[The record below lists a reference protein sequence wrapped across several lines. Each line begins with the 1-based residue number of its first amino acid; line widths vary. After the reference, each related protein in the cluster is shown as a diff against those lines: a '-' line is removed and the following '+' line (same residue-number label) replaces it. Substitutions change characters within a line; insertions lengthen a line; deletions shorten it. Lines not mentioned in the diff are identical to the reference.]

1 MDLKQIAYFVR
12 VAELGS
18 FTRAS
23 ITLAIAQPALS
34 RQIRLLEVE
43 LRQNLLLRNGR
54 GVTLTEAGRLM
65 LEHGRGILHQV
76 ERARE
81 DLGRARG
88 AMAGRVTVGL
98 PPSLARLLTVPLS
111 RAFRKHLPDAS
122 LSITE
127 SLSMPMQEWLQN
139 GRLDIALLYNP
150 PASPELES
158 VHLMDDALFVV
169 TPRGKSGAVA
179 DNPATA
185 EPIRL
190 QDLAQEPLVMPS
202 RPNALRMLLERK
214 MADIGCQPRIA
225 MEIDG
230 VPAILDLVSEG
241 VGYAVLPG
249 HAVQAS
255 AHPGQYLLHPITDP
269 HVIGRVY
276 LVTSAR
282 RATTLTQQA
291 MVELIHDQVAK
302 LAPTATVPEAS
313 AHGNNEDGGDI

>member
-111 RAFRKHLPDAS
+111 RAFRQHLPDAS

-158 VHLMDDALFVV
+158 VHLMDDELFVV
-169 TPRGKSGAVA
+169 TPRSDTSTPTKSAA
-179 DNPATA
+179 AKDASIAPA
-185 EPIRL
+185 IRL
-190 QDLAQEPLVMPS
+190 EALAQQALVMPS

-255 AHPGQYLLHPITDP
+255 AHPGRYLLHPISEP
-269 HVIGRVY
+269 RVIGQVY

-282 RATTLTQQA
+282 RASTLTQQA
-291 MVELIHDQVAK
+291 MVGLIRELVAQ
-302 LAPTATVPEAS
+302 LVPATAATTAL
-313 AHGNNEDGGDI
+313 

>member
-23 ITLAIAQPALS
+23 VALAIAQPALS

-88 AMAGRVTVGL
+88 ALAGRVTVGL
-98 PPSLARLLTVPLS
+98 PPSLARLLTVPIS
-111 RAFRKHLPDAS
+111 RAFRQQLPGAA

-127 SLSMPMQEWLQN
+127 GLSISMQEWLQN

-150 PASPELES
+150 PTSSELET
-158 VHLMDDALFVV
+158 VHLMDEELFAVS
-169 TPRGKSGAVA
+169 PRTDSSGDV
-179 DNPATA
+179 A
-185 EPIRL
+185 EPIAL
-190 QDLAQEPLVMPS
+190 QALARQLLVVPS
-202 RPNALRMLLERK
+202 RPNALRMLLERQ

-249 HAVQAS
+249 HAVQTS
-255 AHPGQYLLHPITDP
+255 AQPQRYLLHPITEP
-269 HVIGRVY
+269 RVVGQVY

-282 RATTLTQQA
+282 RASTLTQQA
-291 MVELIHDQVAK
+291 MVGLIRDLVTQ
-302 LAPTATVPEAS
+302 LAPS
-313 AHGNNEDGGDI
+313 APAPVGG

>member
-23 ITLAIAQPALS
+23 VALAIAQPALS

-88 AMAGRVTVGL
+88 ALAGRVTVGL
-98 PPSLARLLTVPLS
+98 PPSLARLLTVPIS
-111 RAFRKHLPDAS
+111 RAFRQQLPAAA

-127 SLSMPMQEWLQN
+127 GLSISMQEWLQN

-150 PASPELES
+150 PTSSELET
-158 VHLMDDALFVV
+158 VHLMDEELFAVSPRTDA
-169 TPRGKSGAVA
+169 SGDV
-179 DNPATA
+179 A
-185 EPIRL
+185 EPIAL
-190 QDLAQEPLVMPS
+190 QALARQLLVVPS
-202 RPNALRMLLERK
+202 RPNALRMLLERQ

-249 HAVQAS
+249 HAVQTS
-255 AHPGQYLLHPITDP
+255 AHPQRYLLHPITEP
-269 HVIGRVY
+269 RVVGQVY

-282 RATTLTQQA
+282 RASTLTQQA
-291 MVELIHDQVAK
+291 MVGLIRDLVTQ
-302 LAPTATVPEAS
+302 LAPS
-313 AHGNNEDGGDI
+313 APTL

>member
-158 VHLMDDALFVV
+158 VHLMDDELFVV
-169 TPRGKSGAVA
+169 TPCDDSSAKSAA
-179 DNPATA
+179 AQDAAIAPA
-185 EPIRL
+185 IRL
-190 QDLAQEPLVMPS
+190 DALAQQPLVMPS

-214 MADIGCQPRIA
+214 MADIGCQPRMA

-255 AHPGQYLLHPITDP
+255 AHPGRYLLHPITEP
-269 HVIGRVY
+269 RVIGQVY

-282 RATTLTQQA
+282 RASTLTQQA
-291 MVELIHDQVAK
+291 MVELIKDQVAL
-302 LAPTATVPEAS
+302 LAPPSSPVAVS
-313 AHGNNEDGGDI
+313 ANEDL

>member
-23 ITLAIAQPALS
+23 VALAIAQPALS

-88 AMAGRVTVGL
+88 ALAGRVTVGL
-98 PPSLARLLTVPLS
+98 PPSLARLLTVPIS
-111 RAFRKHLPDAS
+111 RAFRQQLPAAA

-127 SLSMPMQEWLQN
+127 GLSISMQEWLQN

-150 PASPELES
+150 PTSSELET
-158 VHLMDDALFVV
+158 VHLMDEELFAVSPRTDA
-169 TPRGKSGAVA
+169 SGDV
-179 DNPATA
+179 A
-185 EPIRL
+185 EPIALL
-190 QDLAQEPLVMPS
+190 QLARQLLVVPS
-202 RPNALRMLLERK
+202 RPNALRMLLERQ

-249 HAVQAS
+249 HAVQTS
-255 AHPGQYLLHPITDP
+255 AHPQRYLLHPITEP
-269 HVIGRVY
+269 RVVGQVY

-282 RATTLTQQA
+282 RASTLTQQA
-291 MVELIHDQVAK
+291 MVGLIRDLVTQ
-302 LAPTATVPEAS
+302 LAPS
-313 AHGNNEDGGDI
+313 APSPAEG

>member
-1 MDLKQIAYFVR
+1 MDLKQLEYFVR

-18 FTRAS
+18 FTRAAAA
-23 ITLAIAQPALS
+23 LDVAQSALS

-88 AMAGRVTVGL
+88 ALAGRVTVGL
-98 PPSLARLLTVPLS
+98 PPSLARLLTVPIS
-111 RAFRKHLPDAS
+111 RAFRQQLPAAA

-127 SLSMPMQEWLQN
+127 GLSISMQEWLQN

-150 PASPELES
+150 PTSSELET
-158 VHLMDDALFVV
+158 VHLMDEELFAVSPRTDA
-169 TPRGKSGAVA
+169 SGDV
-179 DNPATA
+179 A
-185 EPIRL
+185 EPIAL
-190 QDLAQEPLVMPS
+190 QALARQLLVVPS
-202 RPNALRMLLERK
+202 RPNALRMLLERQ

-249 HAVQAS
+249 HAVQTS
-255 AHPGQYLLHPITDP
+255 AHPQRYLLHPITEP
-269 HVIGRVY
+269 RVVGQVY

-282 RATTLTQQA
+282 RASTLTQQA
-291 MVELIHDQVAK
+291 MVGLIRDLVTQ
-302 LAPTATVPEAS
+302 LAPS
-313 AHGNNEDGGDI
+313 APTL

>member
-23 ITLAIAQPALS
+23 VALAIAQPALS
-34 RQIRLLEVE
+34 RQIRLQEVE

-88 AMAGRVTVGL
+88 ALAGRVTVGL
-98 PPSLARLLTVPLS
+98 PPSLARLLTVPIS
-111 RAFRKHLPDAS
+111 RAFRQQLPAAA

-127 SLSMPMQEWLQN
+127 GLSISMQEWLQN

-150 PASPELES
+150 PTSPELET
-158 VHLMDDALFVV
+158 VHLMAEELFAVS
-169 TPRGKSGAVA
+169 PRTDTSGDV
-179 DNPATA
+179 A
-185 EPIRL
+185 EPIAL
-190 QDLAQEPLVMPS
+190 QALARQLLVVPS
-202 RPNALRMLLERK
+202 RPNALRMLLERQ

-249 HAVQAS
+249 HAVQTS
-255 AHPGQYLLHPITDP
+255 AHPQRYLLHPITEP
-269 HVIGRVY
+269 RVVGQVY

-282 RATTLTQQA
+282 RASTLTQQA
-291 MVELIHDQVAK
+291 MVGLIRDLVTQ
-302 LAPTATVPEAS
+302 LAPS
-313 AHGNNEDGGDI
+313 APAPVGG

>member
-23 ITLAIAQPALS
+23 VALAIAQPALS

-81 DLGRARG
+81 DLERTRG
-88 AMAGRVTVGL
+88 ALAGRVTVGL
-98 PPSLARLLTVPLS
+98 PPSLARLLTVPIS
-111 RAFRKHLPDAS
+111 RLFRERLPDAT

-127 SLSMPMQEWLQN
+127 GLSMSMQEWLQS

-150 PASPELES
+150 PSSPDLEASY
-158 VHLMDDALFVV
+158 LMDEELFVV
-169 TPRGKSGAVA
+169 SPRPP
-179 DNPATA
+179 NATDA
-185 EPIRL
+185 APPITL
-190 QDLAQEPLVMPS
+190 QALATQALVIPS
-202 RPNALRMLLERK
+202 RPNALRMLLERT
-214 MADIGCQPRIA
+214 MADAGYQPRIA

-230 VPAILDLVSEG
+230 VPAILDLVCEG
-241 VGYAVLPG
+241 VGHAVLPR
-249 HAVQAS
+249 HAVATS
-255 AHPGQYLLHPITDP
+255 AHPQRYWLHPITAP
-269 HVIGRVY
+269 SVIGKVY
-276 LVTSAR
+276 LVVSAR
-282 RATTLTQQA
+282 RASTLTQQA
-291 MVELIHDQVAK
+291 TMELIRALVDP
-302 LAPTATVPEAS
+302 LAQPGTGKHIPFLNHA
-313 AHGNNEDGGDI
+313 

>member
-23 ITLAIAQPALS
+23 ITLAVAQPALS

-81 DLGRARG
+81 DLGRQRG
-88 AMAGRVTVGL
+88 ALAGRVTVGL
-98 PPSLARLLTVPLS
+98 PPSLARLLTVPLC
-111 RAFRKHLPDAS
+111 RAFRQHLPDAS

-127 SLSMPMQEWLQN
+127 GLSTSMQEWLQN
-139 GRLDIALLYNP
+139 GRLDIALIYNP
-150 PASPELES
+150 PASPEFET
-158 VHLMDDALFVV
+158 VHLMDDALF
-169 TPRGKSGAVA
+169 AVA
-179 DNPATA
+179 PRNAAGADTGEVSGPAMA
-185 EPIRL
+185 EPITLRA
-190 QDLAQEPLVMPS
+190 LASQALVMPS
-202 RPNALRMLLERK
+202 KPNALRMLLERQ
-214 MADIGCQPRIA
+214 MADMGCQPHIA

-230 VPAILDLVSEG
+230 VPAILDLVTEG

-249 HAVQAS
+249 HAVQNCTQPHAY
-255 AHPGQYLLHPITDP
+255 QLHPLTDP
-269 HVIGRVY
+269 GVIGRVY

-291 MVELIHDQVAK
+291 MVELIRTQVAPFA
-302 LAPTATVPEAS
+302 APPQHLR
-313 AHGNNEDGGDI
+313 HG

>member
-23 ITLAIAQPALS
+23 LTLAIAQPALS

-43 LRQNLLLRNGR
+43 LRQNLLVRNGR

-111 RAFRKHLPDAS
+111 RAFRTHLPDAS

-127 SLSMPMQEWLQN
+127 SLSMSLQ
-139 GRLDIALLYNP
+139 A
-150 PASPELES
+150 
-158 VHLMDDALFVV
+158 
-169 TPRGKSGAVA
+169 
-179 DNPATA
+179 
-185 EPIRL
+185 
-190 QDLAQEPLVMPS
+190 
-202 RPNALRMLLERK
+202 
-214 MADIGCQPRIA
+214 
-225 MEIDG
+225 
-230 VPAILDLVSEG
+230 
-241 VGYAVLPG
+241 
-249 HAVQAS
+249 
-255 AHPGQYLLHPITDP
+255 
-269 HVIGRVY
+269 
-276 LVTSAR
+276 
-282 RATTLTQQA
+282 
-291 MVELIHDQVAK
+291 
-302 LAPTATVPEAS
+302 
-313 AHGNNEDGGDI
+313 

>member
-111 RAFRKHLPDAS
+111 RAFRQHLPDAS

-169 TPRGKSGAVA
+169 TPRGRPDHISDNKDTAVES
-179 DNPATA
+179 PATA

-190 QDLAQEPLVMPS
+190 QDLAQRPLVMPS

-214 MADIGCQPRIA
+214 MADIGCEPRIA

-255 AHPGQYLLHPITDP
+255 AHPGQYLLHPITEP
-269 HVIGRVY
+269 HVIGQVY

-291 MVELIHDQVAK
+291 MVGLIHDQVAR
-302 LAPTATVPEAS
+302 LAPTAMAPTPCQ
-313 AHGNNEDGGDI
+313 GK

>member
-23 ITLAIAQPALS
+23 VALAIAQPALS

-88 AMAGRVTVGL
+88 ALAGRVTVGL
-98 PPSLARLLTVPLS
+98 PPSLARLLTVPIS
-111 RAFRKHLPDAS
+111 RAFRQQLPAAA

-127 SLSMPMQEWLQN
+127 GLSISMQEWLQN

-150 PASPELES
+150 PTSSELET
-158 VHLMDDALFVV
+158 VHLMDEELFAVSPRTDA
-169 TPRGKSGAVA
+169 SGDV
-179 DNPATA
+179 A
-185 EPIRL
+185 EPIAL
-190 QDLAQEPLVMPS
+190 QALARQLLVVPS
-202 RPNALRMLLERK
+202 RPNALRMLLERQ

-249 HAVQAS
+249 HAVQTS
-255 AHPGQYLLHPITDP
+255 AHPQRYLLHPITEP
-269 HVIGRVY
+269 RVVGQVY

-282 RATTLTQQA
+282 RASTLTQQA
-291 MVELIHDQVAK
+291 MVGLIRDLVTQ
-302 LAPTATVPEAS
+302 LAPS
-313 AHGNNEDGGDI
+313 APAPVGG